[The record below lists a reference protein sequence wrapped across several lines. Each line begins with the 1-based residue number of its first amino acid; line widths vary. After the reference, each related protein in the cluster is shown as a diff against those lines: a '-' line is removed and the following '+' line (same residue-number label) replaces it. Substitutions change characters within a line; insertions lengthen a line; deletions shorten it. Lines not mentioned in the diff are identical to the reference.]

1 MTLVR
6 CPDEMQGLQV
16 ELISCLRSDELH
28 RRTLYRLGNRNPASR
43 ATEMMR
49 SDTGLHANQARGIG
63 EVNHATTSGAARLR
77 RNIKLNNVK
86 RVLANIDAE

>member
-28 RRTLYRLGNRNPASR
+28 RRTLYGSAMNPASR